1 MNKRELLKFVE
12 NLPDSVYV
20 SPTRLEES
28 VKKGTQLDIRITIS
42 DSEVQKNQVLKTTI
56 AAWFN

>member
-12 NLPDSVYV
+12 NLPDNVYV

-42 DSEVQKNQVLKTTI
+42 DS
-56 AAWFN
+56 

>member
-12 NLPDSVYV
+12 NLPDNVYV

-28 VKKGTQLDIRITIS
+28 VKKGTQLDVRITIS
-42 DSEVQKNQVLKTTI
+42 DSEIQKNQVLKTTI
-56 AAWFN
+56 AAWFS

>member
-12 NLPDSVYV
+12 NLPDDVYV

-42 DSEVQKNQVLKTTI
+42 DSEIQKSQVLKTTI
-56 AAWFN
+56 AAWFS